1 MRTFFEWIDR
11 DSPLGETDKVLVLI
25 RQAGHPQGITRGS
38 LGRQIK
44 LKKETLDQL
53 LTALIGF
60 HQIVASRENGLITY
74 RTR

>member
-1 MRTFFEWIDR
+1 MLTFLEWIDR
-11 DSPLGETDKVLVLI
+11 DSPLAETDKVLVLL
-25 RQAGHPQGITRGS
+25 RHSGPQGITRGS

-44 LKKETLDQL
+44 LKKETLDLL

-60 HQIVASRENGLITY
+60 RQIVTSRENGLITY